1 MVNRQSMIVLALA
14 GLAVLS
20 VLMFVTWCPPDACR
34 ALHIQ
39 TYTIS
44 GLDDYRQFLA
54 DDAAFLARH
63 HVRAIRLDCSA
74 LRDDVVTALTTG
86 HLTLGISNQDG
97 AEERTIR
104 AGPIQAWYQGQLLHL
119 TYNASN
125 DHRQATEWVGS
136 IQNGVAGQERRDLS
150 FLPRLFGGLIL
161 HVQNKETPIVFFSDQ
176 PCT

>member
-1 MVNRQSMIVLALA
+1 MIVLALA

-74 LRDDVVTALTTG
+74 LREDVVTALTTG
-86 HLTLGISNQDG
+86 HLALGINNQDG
-97 AEERTIR
+97 VEERTGR
-104 AGPIQAWYQGQLLHL
+104 AGPIQARYEGRLLHL
-119 TYNASN
+119 TYTASD
-125 DHRQATEWVGS
+125 DHRQAEEWVRS

-161 HVQNKETPIVFFSDQ
+161 HVQNKQTPLVFFSDQ
-176 PCT
+176 PCA